1 MPTLTIDD
9 TTTTTAERGTRLV
22 HAIRAAG
29 IEIGHRCG
37 GKARCT
43 TCRVEVHEGG
53 NDAMTRAEFVRL
65 RDAGLLGE
73 VRLSCQ
79 MLVEDDM
86 SVKVLKTKAS
96 EGWADTGPVPADGVE
111 PEAAWF
117 DPAELARE
125 IPVD

>member
-9 TTTTTAERGTRLV
+9 TTTRTVEHGTRLV
-22 HAIRAAG
+22 NAIREAG

-53 NDAMTRAEFVRL
+53 DDAMTRAEFVRL
-65 RDAGLLGE
+65 RAADLLGD

-86 SVKVLKTKAS
+86 RVTVLKTKAS
-96 EGWADTGPVPADGVE
+96 EGWPDTGPAPAEGVE

-117 DPAELARE
+117 DRAELERDTP
-125 IPVD
+125 PV

>member
-9 TTTTTAERGTRLV
+9 RAVTAERGTRLV

-29 IEIGHRCG
+29 VEIGHRCG

-43 TCRVEVHEGG
+43 TCRVAVHEGG
-53 NDAMTRAEFVRL
+53 SEAMTRAEYDRL
-65 RDAGLLGE
+65 EAAGLLGQ

-79 MLVEDDM
+79 LVVEDDM
-86 SVKVLKTKAS
+86 TVEVLMTRQS
-96 EGWADTGPVPADGVE
+96 EGWADTGPVPAPQVE
-111 PEAAWF
+111 PEAAWH

-125 IPVD
+125 LAAD